1 MKYLEFL
8 VENWRFLTFGIT
20 ANFFASTG
28 QTFFISIFG
37 GEFRRE
43 FGLSNGDFG
52 FIYMIATIASAISL
66 IWLGRLIDRVDLRI
80 YTTLTCTAMI
90 GAVFLTSFVET
101 IAMLTL
107 AFYFLRLMG
116 QGLMNHIA
124 VTSMGRYFA
133 EHRGTAIS
141 VITFGDTFGLVIF
154 PLIGVGLIEWLGWRH
169 SWTLLGFVYLIILI
183 PLMLWLLKHH
193 GVRQQSYDVLI
204 QKESKFNKL
213 TNDDY
218 TIPAILKELRLY
230 LMLPSILLPSFLMTG
245 LIFHQVKIV
254 EIKGWSMSIFT
265 SGFIGLATAS
275 LITSLILG
283 PLVDR
288 WRAINLLPFVLLPL
302 GVALLVLNI
311 FDTAYIGFLYLI
323 LLGISLGATFTVTE
337 TIWPELYG
345 TTQLGAIKAFT
356 RALNVFSSAIAP
368 WVFGLIFDVGFSIFE
383 VSCISFSM
391 IIITGILAKLS
402 QIISPTHNEHRI
414 T

>member
-66 IWLGRLIDRVDLRI
+66 IWLGRLIDRVDLRV
-80 YTTLTCTAMI
+80 YTTLTCIAMI

-133 EHRGTAIS
+133 EYRGTAIS
-141 VITFGDTFGLVIF
+141 VITFGDTLGLVIF

-169 SWTLLGFVYLIILI
+169 SWTILGFLYLIILI
-183 PLMLWLLKHH
+183 PLMLWLLKYH
-193 GVRQQSYDVLI
+193 GIRHQYYDVKM
-204 QKESKFNKL
+204 QNKSQFNGL
-213 TNDDY
+213 NNNDY
-218 TIPAILKELRLY
+218 TLRIILRELRLY
-230 LMLPSILLPSFLMTG
+230 LMLPAILLPSFLMTG

-265 SGFIGLATAS
+265 NGFIGLATAS
-275 LITSLILG
+275 LLTSLILG

-288 WRAINLLPFVLLPL
+288 WRAINLLPFILLPL
-302 GVALLVLNI
+302 GVALLVLNT
-311 FDTAYIGFLYLI
+311 FETDYIGFLYLI
-323 LLGISLGATFTVTE
+323 LVGVSLGATFTITE

-345 TTQLGAIKAFT
+345 TTHLGAIKAFT
-356 RALNVFSSAIAP
+356 RALNVFSSAMAT
-368 WVFGLIFDVGFSIFE
+368 WVFGLIFDMGFSIFK
-383 VSCISFSM
+383 ISWLSISM
-391 IIITGILAKLS
+391 IIVTSILAKVS
-402 QIISPTHNEHRI
+402 QFIPPNHNENRI

>member
-1 MKYLEFL
+1 
-8 VENWRFLTFGIT
+8 
-20 ANFFASTG
+20 
-28 QTFFISIFG
+28 
-37 GEFRRE
+37 
-43 FGLSNGDFG
+43 
-52 FIYMIATIASAISL
+52 
-66 IWLGRLIDRVDLRI
+66 
-80 YTTLTCTAMI
+80 
-90 GAVFLTSFVET
+90 
-101 IAMLTL
+101 
-107 AFYFLRLMG
+107 
-116 QGLMNHIA
+116 
-124 VTSMGRYFA
+124 
-133 EHRGTAIS
+133 
-141 VITFGDTFGLVIF
+141 
-154 PLIGVGLIEWLGWRH
+154 
-169 SWTLLGFVYLIILI
+169 
-183 PLMLWLLKHH
+183 
-193 GVRQQSYDVLI
+193 
-204 QKESKFNKL
+204 
-213 TNDDY
+213 
-218 TIPAILKELRLY
+218 
-230 LMLPSILLPSFLMTG
+230 MLPSILLPSFLMTG

-275 LITSLILG
+275 LLTSLILG

-288 WRAINLLPFVLLPL
+288 WRAINLLPLVLLPL

-402 QIISPTHNEHRI
+402 QIISPTHNEHRM